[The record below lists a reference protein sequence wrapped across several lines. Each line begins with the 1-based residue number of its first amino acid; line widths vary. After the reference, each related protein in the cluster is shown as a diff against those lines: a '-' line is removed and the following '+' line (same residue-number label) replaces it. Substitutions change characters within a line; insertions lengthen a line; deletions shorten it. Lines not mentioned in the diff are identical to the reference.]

1 MLLLLLILYYYYYYS
16 TTISSNAITTANT
29 ILPLLLL
36 IVIVTTITT
45 TTSSNNNVTNLR
57 IQTYN
62 FLTITFAFR
71 PLRCHSVEIFGTRQ
85 QCPGLQ
91 LSYQT
96 SAGLTIILAN
106 VEITY

>member
-16 TTISSNAITTANT
+16 TTISSNAIT

-45 TTSSNNNVTNLR
+45 TTSSNNNATNLR